1 MADSDPI
8 SSATRPHDVQPAGD
22 ADRRRQQSARRRRRR
37 RRGKADDPEVT
48 SKAPAD
54 GEDERGKDSEDESTE
69 RGPRGRHLDVRA

>member
-22 ADRRRQQSARRRRRR
+22 ADRRRDQRARRRRKRA
-37 RRGKADDPEVT
+37 KADDPEAASEAPT
-48 SKAPAD
+48 SD
-54 GEDERGKDSEDESTE
+54 DECSDDESTE